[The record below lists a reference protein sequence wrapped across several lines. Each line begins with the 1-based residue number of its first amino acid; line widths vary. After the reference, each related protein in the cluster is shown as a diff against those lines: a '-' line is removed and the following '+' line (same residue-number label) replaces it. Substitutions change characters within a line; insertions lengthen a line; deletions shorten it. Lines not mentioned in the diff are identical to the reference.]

1 MRASAIGLTAN
12 LTGAE
17 PERVIRRALATAR
30 DMLDMD
36 LAYVADVRSGMVDV
50 VAIAGDGESFGAR
63 VGMSVPLEGTYCELL
78 LQGRLDG
85 IVRNAREHPL
95 TADMPATE
103 TARIGAYIGVPVTLP
118 DGRTFGTFC
127 CVSHGVDPSLHQR
140 DLRFMTVLARLI
152 GDQIAREEEHAAS
165 RRDAVMTG
173 QVGALMAA
181 LEARDGYTG
190 EHSEEVVRLAL
201 SIAEE
206 LCVDEPALGDVETA
220 ARLHDIGK
228 IGIADAILR
237 KPSRLDECEWAEM
250 RRHPEIGE
258 RIVASMPGLAHLA
271 PVIRAEHERWDG
283 RGYPDGL
290 RGEAIPLVSRV
301 LLVSDAWHAMTS
313 DRPYRSAM
321 GREVA
326 LEELRHGAGS
336 QFCPTA
342 AAAAV
347 ALLEPSPYLH

>member
-1 MRASAIGLTAN
+1 MRASAISLTAN

-17 PERVIRRALATAR
+17 PDRVIQRALETAR

-36 LAYVADVRSGMVDV
+36 LAYVADVRSGLEDL

-63 VGMSVPLEGTYCELL
+63 AGMQVPLEGTYCELL
-78 LQGRLDG
+78 LHGRLDG
-85 IVRNAREHPL
+85 IVPNAREHPL
-95 TADMPATE
+95 TADLPATRK
-103 TARIGAYIGVPVTLP
+103 ARVGAYIGVPVTLP

-127 CVSHGVDPSLHQR
+127 CVSHGADPSLHQR
-140 DLRFMTVLARLI
+140 DLRFMTVLGRLI
-152 GDQIAREEEHAAS
+152 GDQLAREEEHAAA
-165 RRDAVMTG
+165 RRDAVMTS

-190 EHSEEVVRLAL
+190 VHSEEVVTLAL
-201 SIAEE
+201 SIAQE
-206 LCVDEPALGDVETA
+206 LGVDEPALGDVEAA

-237 KPSRLDECEWAEM
+237 KPSRLDEAEWAEM

-290 RGEAIPLVSRV
+290 HGETIPLVSRV

-313 DRPYRSAM
+313 DRPYRPAM
-321 GREVA
+321 GRDVA
-326 LEELRHGAGS
+326 LEELRRGAGG

-342 AAAAV
+342 ADAALS
-347 ALLEPSPYLH
+347 LLEPGPHLH

>member
-17 PERVIRRALATAR
+17 PDRVIQRALETAR

-36 LAYVADVRSGMVDV
+36 LAYVADVRSGMHDL
-50 VAIAGDGESFGAR
+50 VAVAGHPESFGAR
-63 VGMSVPLEGTYCELL
+63 LGQQVPLEGTYCELL
-78 LQGRLDG
+78 LRGRLDG
-85 IVRNAREHPL
+85 IVRNAREHPV
-95 TADMPATE
+95 TRQMPATE
-103 TARIGAYIGVPVTLP
+103 RAGIGAYIGVPVTLP

-127 CVSHGVDPSLHQR
+127 CIGHDPDPSLHQR
-140 DLRFMTVLARLI
+140 DLRFMTVLGRLI
-152 GDQIAREEEHAAS
+152 GDQLAREEEHAAA

-190 EHSEEVVRLAL
+190 EHSEEVVTLAL
-201 SIAEE
+201 SIANE
-206 LCVDEPALGDVETA
+206 LGVNEPDLMDVETA

-228 IGIADAILR
+228 IGIPDAILR
-237 KPSRLDECEWAEM
+237 KPAQLDELEWAEM

-258 RIVASMPGLAHLA
+258 RIIASMPGLAHLA

-283 RGYPDGL
+283 LGYPDGL
-290 RGEAIPLVSRV
+290 RGEEIPLVSRV

-313 DRPYRSAM
+313 DRPYRPAM
-321 GREVA
+321 SPDVA
-326 LEELRHGAGS
+326 LEELRHGAGA
-336 QFCPTA
+336 QFCPVA
-342 AAAAV
+342 AEAAL
-347 ALLEPSPYLH
+347 ALLEPSARLH

>member
-1 MRASAIGLTAN
+1 MRPTAIGLTAN
-12 LTGAE
+12 LTSAE
-17 PERVIRRALATAR
+17 PGRVIHRALETAR

-36 LAYVADVRSGMVDV
+36 MAYVADVRSGLEDF

-63 VGMSVPLEGTYCELL
+63 VGTPVPLEGTYCELL
-78 LQGRLDG
+78 LHGHLDG

-95 TADMPATE
+95 TGDMPATE

-118 DGRTFGTFC
+118 DGRTFGTLC
-127 CVSHGVDPSLHQR
+127 CVSHSADPSLHQR
-140 DLRFMTVLARLI
+140 DLRFMTVLGRLI
-152 GDQIAREEEHAAS
+152 GDQLAREEEHAQA
-165 RRDAVMTG
+165 RRQAVMTS

-190 EHSEEVVRLAL
+190 EHSEEVVTLAL
-201 SIAEE
+201 SIAEQ
-206 LCVDEPALGDVETA
+206 LGVDDPLLSDVETA
-220 ARLHDIGK
+220 ARLHDVGK

-237 KPSRLDECEWAEM
+237 KPSRLDQAEWAAM

-290 RGEAIPLVSRV
+290 RGDVIPLVSRV

-321 GREVA
+321 GRDVA
-326 LEELRHGAGS
+326 LEELRRGAGS
-336 QFCPTA
+336 QFCPASA
-342 AAAAV
+342 AAAL

>member
-1 MRASAIGLTAN
+1 MRASAIGLTAT

-17 PERVIRRALATAR
+17 PVRVIDRALETAR

-36 LAYVADVRSGMVDV
+36 IAYVADVRSGLHEC
-50 VAIAGDGESFGAR
+50 VAITGDAGSFGAR
-63 VGMSVPLEGTYCELL
+63 LDAPVPLEGTYCELL
-78 LQGRLDG
+78 LRGHLDG

-95 TADMPATE
+95 TGDLPATE
-103 TARIGAYIGVPVTLP
+103 AARIGSYIGVPVTLP

-127 CVSHGVDPSLHQR
+127 CVSHNIDPSLHQR
-140 DLRFMTVLARLI
+140 DLRFMTILGRLI
-152 GDQIAREEEHAAS
+152 GDQLAREEEHA
-165 RRDAVMTG
+165 RDRHDAVATS

-190 EHSEEVVRLAL
+190 EHSEEVVAL
-201 SIAEE
+201 SLAIAER
-206 LCVDEPALGDVETA
+206 LSVDEAELGDVETA

-228 IGIADAILR
+228 IGISDAILR
-237 KPSRLDECEWAEM
+237 KPSRLDETEWAEM
-250 RRHPEIGE
+250 ERHPEIGE

-271 PVIRAEHERWDG
+271 RVVRAEHERWDG

-290 RGEAIPLVSRV
+290 RGEVIPLISRI

-321 GREVA
+321 GRDTA
-326 LEELRHGAGS
+326 LQELRRGAGS
-336 QFCPTA
+336 QFCPSA
-342 AAAAV
+342 ASAALV
-347 ALLEPSPYLH
+347 VLEPRPHLH

>member
-17 PERVIRRALATAR
+17 PDRVIHRALESAR

-36 LAYVADVRSGMVDV
+36 LAYVADVRSGVEEL
-50 VAIAGDGESFGAR
+50 VAVAGDAESFGAR
-63 VGMSVPLEGTYCELL
+63 VGTSVPLDGTYCELL
-78 LQGRLDG
+78 LHGRLDG
-85 IVRNAREHPL
+85 IVRNASQHPL
-95 TADMPATE
+95 TADMAATE

-127 CVSHGVDPSLHQR
+127 CVSHSVDPSLHQR

-152 GDQIAREEEHAAS
+152 GDQLAREEEHAAA

-190 EHSEEVVRLAL
+190 EHSEEVVMVAL
-201 SIAEE
+201 SVAER
-206 LCVDEPALGDVETA
+206 LGVEEAAFADVELA

-228 IGIADAILR
+228 IGISDTILR
-237 KPSRLDECEWAEM
+237 KPARLDDAEWAEM
-250 RRHPEIGE
+250 HRHPEIGE
-258 RIVASMPGLAHLA
+258 RIVASMPGLAHIA
-271 PVIRAEHERWDG
+271 RVIRAEHERWDG
-283 RGYPDGL
+283 LGYPDGL
-290 RGEAIPLVSRV
+290 CGEEIPLISRI

-313 DRPYRSAM
+313 DRPYRTAM
-321 GREVA
+321 GPDVA
-326 LEELRHGAGS
+326 LEELRRGSGS
-336 QFCPTA
+336 QFCPA
-342 AAAAV
+342 AAGAALAV
-347 ALLEPSPYLH
+347 LEPGRPLD

>member
-17 PERVIRRALATAR
+17 PDRVIQRALETAR

-36 LAYVADVRSGMVDV
+36 LAYVADVRSGMHDL
-50 VAIAGDGESFGAR
+50 VALAGDGRSFGAR
-63 VGMSVPLEGTYCELL
+63 VGGQVPLEGTYCELL
-78 LQGRLDG
+78 LRGELNG
-85 IVRNAREHPL
+85 IVRDAREHPI
-95 TADMPATE
+95 TSEMPATDI
-103 TARIGAYIGVPVTLP
+103 ARIGAYIGVPVTLP

-127 CVSHGVDPSLHQR
+127 CVSHDADPTLHQR
-140 DLRFMTVLARLI
+140 DLRFMTVLGRLI
-152 GDQIAREEEHAAS
+152 GDQLAREEEHAAA
-165 RRDAVMTG
+165 RRDAVMIG

-190 EHSEEVVRLAL
+190 EHSEEVVTLAL
-201 SIAEE
+201 SIAAE
-206 LCVDEPALGDVETA
+206 LGVDEPELADVETA

-228 IGIADAILR
+228 LGISDAILR
-237 KPSRLDECEWAEM
+237 KPVHLDEAEWAEM

-283 RGYPDGL
+283 LGYPDGL
-290 RGEAIPLVSRV
+290 RGDDIPLVSRV

-313 DRPYRSAM
+313 DRPYRPAM
-321 GREVA
+321 GRDVA
-326 LEELRHGAGS
+326 LEELRRGAGG
-336 QFCPTA
+336 QFWPA
-342 AAAAV
+342 AADAAL
-347 ALLEPSPYLH
+347 ALLAPSPHLH